1 MVRSRV
7 LSFISAFGL
16 PKGDQATTSK
26 GGASTSSSSSPVPV
40 SNNRTKLAKNNTA
53 PPGDSSFSQHGP
65 VPWSNS
71 DRPSLTRPA
80 SMAFT
85 YQPRQTE
92 IEHDTLPELLPIFT
106 FMNSHSNKLYQEG
119 YFLKL
124 NDLDTQG
131 RPSADR
137 KWVECFAQLV
147 GTVLSIWDSA
157 ALDAAGGEQEVTPTF
172 INLADAS
179 IKMLESLPT
188 YTKAKS
194 LQNVLSVST
203 AGRNR
208 YLFHFN
214 SFHSLTQ
221 WTASIRLALFE
232 HRSLLEAYTG
242 SIIAGKGRELNNI
255 RRIMERSRYKY
266 EDWARVRFGAGTPW
280 RRCWFVVTPP
290 SDKDYQKLHKSSKK
304 KSVYDRTTPIL
315 TGEIRFYDT
324 KKTKKAK
331 PIATVTNAYA
341 AFAIYPQSKLLIDQS
356 TLVKIEGNITMN
368 SQPQSTTEGFV
379 FIMPELHPAVSGLEI
394 MLRFLFPVF
403 DTFGLYGRPTR
414 LIADTNNSKSLMF
427 AFPKSRHYG
436 YLDVL
441 DVVNLINKSGSQG
454 WSERDW
460 RAQLREATGQ
470 RMSTVNSPA
479 SSISGG
485 RQHLWSSLPN
495 RHTKTRFQE
504 PSQPLS
510 AGFNQSSDAII
521 ETPVSITESPVF
533 DSAQP
538 YGHFRAISDTGALH
552 TTSPGK
558 TYATTRLSVLE
569 TPPEPPVHGITS
581 SLSEDRPETRQ
592 SSSGSG
598 SDGEMQLHDVPQS
611 VHDFHPNEP
620 PAPVAAPPAFAHQ
633 PGEVP
638 ASRPKTSQEM
648 RKANNRMSSAT
659 LAQLADVSKMR
670 IAAAGFSD
678 IQESPYSEELD
689 SQLEMN
695 QGSSGDS
702 YAYADQEQ
710 APAVPVHADTRSNRL
725 QQPAPQRAIQATPSL
740 RIDTSKVTKRKPV
753 PPQAVS
759 PSAYSVETSGRTD
772 FNPQEDPVSALTDP
786 SMRDLQHTVDEAALS
801 RILPRQISF
810 LHERT
815 MTQNSRPD
823 DESIYDERSI
833 SPDYASTRK
842 STDTKRSEVSIP
854 RPRMGVLKT
863 VGDAPPSKQEVTI
876 GDAHYF
882 ANEQLPKENPDIPTI
897 DFGPTLIHSLHTRGP
912 SMSDMLNNDPNSA
925 ARRVGGEGHARKPSR
940 SPAGDEKRRSVVW
953 QPGLA
958 SYRPESPANRA
969 MTPEQFVH
977 QRSSSNSRPL
987 DYPIASQGARPR
999 SGGDWPLGASQL
1011 HAGQDLP
1018 PRSQSRGSTMLLN
1031 QNDMP
1036 IRPHSR
1042 GSTMLLNQNDMS
1054 VRPQSRGSAA
1064 LLSQNDISSHLSARE
1079 QEHIARMTGSAFFNF
1094 SHNNS
1099 KPAVSSG
1106 GLIGAIDA
1114 REREKQYMK
1123 EGLSNQLVQTAI
1135 AQRQQQQIYEAQ
1147 QMQHSGVGSIYNMP
1161 GASYTWDNLNH
1172 NAFNQAHM
1180 VPRPATSSDWHV
1192 WNGPVASQ
1200 TPPPATQ
1207 QPNHYFQSY
1216 QNY

>member
-1 MVRSRV
+1 
-7 LSFISAFGL
+7 
-16 PKGDQATTSK
+16 
-26 GGASTSSSSSPVPV
+26 
-40 SNNRTKLAKNNTA
+40 
-53 PPGDSSFSQHGP
+53 
-65 VPWSNS
+65 
-71 DRPSLTRPA
+71 
-80 SMAFT
+80 
-85 YQPRQTE
+85 
-92 IEHDTLPELLPIFT
+92 
-106 FMNSHSNKLYQEG
+106 
-119 YFLKL
+119 
-124 NDLDTQG
+124 
-131 RPSADR
+131 
-137 KWVECFAQLV
+137 
-147 GTVLSIWDSA
+147 
-157 ALDAAGGEQEVTPTF
+157 
-172 INLADAS
+172 
-179 IKMLESLPT
+179 
-188 YTKAKS
+188 

-221 WTASIRLALFE
+221 WTAGIRLALFE

-255 RRIMERSRYKY
+255 RIIMERSRYKY

-290 SDKDYQKLHKSSKK
+290 SDKDYQKLHKSSKRR
-304 KSVYDRTTPIL
+304 SAYDRTTPIL
-315 TGEIRFYDT
+315 TGEIKFYDT
-324 KKTKKAK
+324 KKIKKAK
-331 PIATVTNAYA
+331 PIATITNAYS

-368 SQPQSTTEGFV
+368 SQPQSSTEGFV
-379 FIMPELHPAVSGLEI
+379 FIMPELHPAVTGLEI

-414 LIADTNNSKSLMF
+414 LIADINNLKSLMF

-454 WSERDW
+454 WSEKDW

-485 RQHLWSSLPN
+485 RQHHWSSLPN

-510 AGFNQSSDAII
+510 PGFNQSSDAII
-521 ETPVSITESPVF
+521 ETPISTTESPTV

-538 YGHFRAISDTGALH
+538 CGHFRAISDTGALH
-552 TTSPGK
+552 TLSPGK
-558 TYATTRLSVLE
+558 TYTPTRLSVQD
-569 TPPEPPVHGITS
+569 TPPEPPIHGVNAGTS
-581 SLSEDRPETRQ
+581 KDRPETRQ
-592 SSSGSG
+592 SSASG
-598 SDGEMQLHDVPQS
+598 SDGDMQLNNIPRSENLVQN
-611 VHDFHPNEP
+611 FHLNGP

-638 ASRPKTSQEM
+638 VTRPQTSQEM
-648 RKANNRMSSAT
+648 RRANNRMSSAT

-670 IAAAGFSD
+670 VAAAGFSD
-678 IQESPYSEELD
+678 IQENPYSEELE
-689 SQLEMN
+689 SHEQMN
-695 QGSSGDS
+695 QGSSGDLH
-702 YAYADQEQ
+702 AYPDQEK
-710 APAVPVHADTRSNRL
+710 APTVPVHADTSRNLL
-725 QQPAPQRAIQATPSL
+725 QQPTPQRAIQETPNL
-740 RIDTSKVTKRKPV
+740 YIDTSKITKRKPV
-753 PPQAVS
+753 PSHAIS
-759 PSAYSVETSGRTD
+759 PSAYSAGTSTRTD
-772 FNPQEDPVSALTDP
+772 LEYQEDPVSALTDP
-786 SMRDLQHTVDEAALS
+786 SFRDLQHTVDEAALS

-815 MTQNSRPD
+815 MTQISKPD
-823 DESIYDERSI
+823 DESIYDERSV

-842 STDTKRSEVSIP
+842 STDTKRSEISIP

-876 GDAHYF
+876 GDARYF
-882 ANEQLPKENPDIPTI
+882 ANEELPKENPDIPSI

-925 ARRVGGEGHARKPSR
+925 AHRVSGGEGHARKLSR
-940 SPAGDEKRRSVVW
+940 SPARDEARRSLVW

-958 SYRPESPANRA
+958 NYPPEYPANHG

-977 QRSSSNSRPL
+977 HRSSSNSRPL
-987 DYPIASQGARPR
+987 DYPLGSQGARPR
-999 SGGDWPLGASQL
+999 SGDWPLGASQL
-1011 HAGQDLP
+1011 PQGRDLP
-1018 PRSQSRGSTMLLN
+1018 PRPHSRNSTMLLN
-1031 QNDMP
+1031 QNEMP
-1036 IRPHSR
+1036 ARPHSR
-1042 GSTMLLNQNDMS
+1042 GSTMLLSQNDMHI
-1054 VRPQSRGSAA
+1054 RPQSRGSAV
-1064 LLSQNDISSHLSARE
+1064 LLNQNDMSSHLSARE
-1079 QEHIARMTGSAFFNF
+1079 QEHIARMTGSTFFNF
-1094 SHNNS
+1094 SHNKA

-1123 EGLSNQLVQTAI
+1123 EGLSNQLVQNAI
-1135 AQRQQQQIYEAQ
+1135 AQRQQQQMYEAQ
-1147 QMQHSGVGSIYNMP
+1147 QVQHPGVSGIYNMP

-1180 VPRPATSSDWHV
+1180 VPRPATSSDWHA

-1200 TPPPATQ
+1200 TPPATQ
-1207 QPNHYFQSY
+1207 QPNHYFQNY